1 MPRGTADKLHCLGS
15 QAIKQVILMLEV
27 APGGTAPG
35 GDEAQRVL
43 AFFLSR

>member
-1 MPRGTADKLHCLGS
+1 M
-15 QAIKQVILMLEV
+15 QAVKQVILMLEV